1 MSVATSPS
9 QGRALTLILTLTLTL
24 TLALTLT
31 CHRCDSETPSARL
44 THQVITAATPAAGA
58 ASLVSLV
65 DEGRKL
71 VPLVYY
77 ADGGGL
83 YEGAAATATLP

>member
-9 QGRALTLILTLTLTL
+9 QGRALTLIILTLTLTL
-24 TLALTLT
+24 TFTLTLT
-31 CHRCDSETPSARL
+31 CHGTPSARL
-44 THQVITAATPAAGA
+44 THQVITAASPAAGA

>member
-1 MSVATSPS
+1 M
-9 QGRALTLILTLTLTL
+9 RNLTLTLTL
-24 TLALTLT
+24 T
-31 CHRCDSETPSARL
+31 CHGPIAPQRCEPETPSARL
-44 THQVITAATPAAGA
+44 THQVITAASPAAGA

-65 DEGRKL
+65 DEGRRL

-83 YEGAAATATLP
+83 YEGAAVTATLP

>member
-9 QGRALTLILTLTLTL
+9 QGRAQPNPNANPNLSRANRTP
-24 TLALTLT
+24 
-31 CHRCDSETPSARL
+31 RCEPETPSARL
-44 THQVITAATPAAGA
+44 THQVITAASPAAGA

>member
-1 MSVATSPS
+1 M
-9 QGRALTLILTLTLTL
+9 RNLTLTLTL
-24 TLALTLT
+24 TLT
-31 CHRCDSETPSARL
+31 CHGRAAPQRCEPETPSARL
-44 THQVITAATPAAGA
+44 THQVITAASPAAGA